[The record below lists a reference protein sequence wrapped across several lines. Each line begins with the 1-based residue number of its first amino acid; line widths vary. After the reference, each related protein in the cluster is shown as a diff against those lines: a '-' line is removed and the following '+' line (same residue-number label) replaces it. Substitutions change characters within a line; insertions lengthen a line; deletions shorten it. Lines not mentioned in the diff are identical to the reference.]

1 MIKPWHDVWMEHA
14 NVEIRLAGSLENT
27 VHKEVSA
34 PEIAILKAI
43 HGHDAVVNIKK
54 SRVSSTDQA
63 SERAKLEKR
72 YTEAVIAKFFP
83 GVTSKLPTTLA
94 EVGVEVPEET
104 SKKK

>member
-1 MIKPWHDVWMEHA
+1 MEHA

-27 VHKEVSA
+27 VRKEVSA
-34 PEIAILKAI
+34 PEIAIIKAL

-54 SRVSSTDQA
+54 SRTA
-63 SERAKLEKR
+63 SVEQVVERARLEKK
-72 YTEAVIAKFFP
+72 YGEEAIARFFP
-83 GVTSKLPTTLA
+83 GVTAKLPTTLA

>member
-1 MIKPWHDVWMEHA
+1 MEYA

-27 VHKEVSA
+27 VRKEVSS
-34 PEIAILKAI
+34 PEIAVLKAI

-54 SRVSSTDQA
+54 SRTAPTEQA
-63 SERAKLEKR
+63 VERSRLEKN
-72 YTEAVIAKFFP
+72 YGESVIAKFFP
-83 GVTSKLPTTLA
+83 GVTSKLPATLA

>member
-1 MIKPWHDVWMEHA
+1 MEHA

-27 VHKEVSA
+27 VRKEVSA
-34 PEIAILKAI
+34 PEIAVLKAL

-54 SRVSSTDQA
+54 SRTA
-63 SERAKLEKR
+63 SVELGVERARLEKN
-72 YTEAVIAKFFP
+72 YGEAVIGRFFP
-83 GVTSKLPTTLA
+83 GVTAKLPSTLA

>member
-1 MIKPWHDVWMEHA
+1 MEYA

-27 VHKEVSA
+27 VRKEVSA

-54 SRVSSTDQA
+54 SRVSPTEQA
-63 SERAKLEKR
+63 VERDRLGKF
-72 YTEAVIAKFFP
+72 YNDDVIAKLFP
-83 GVTSKLPTTLA
+83 GVTSKLPNTLA
-94 EVGVEVPEET
+94 EIGVEVPEEN

>member
-1 MIKPWHDVWMEHA
+1 MEHA

-27 VHKEVSA
+27 VRKEVTA
-34 PEIAILKAI
+34 PEIAVLKAI

-54 SRVSSTDQA
+54 SRTVSVEQSV
-63 SERAKLEKR
+63 ERARLEKN
-72 YTEAVIAKFFP
+72 YGEVAIARFFP
-83 GVTSKLPTTLA
+83 GVTAKLPSTLA

>member
-1 MIKPWHDVWMEHA
+1 MEYA
-14 NVEIRLAGSLENT
+14 NIEIRLAGSLENT
-27 VHKEVSA
+27 VIKEASA

-54 SRVSSTDQA
+54 SRTSPVEQA
-63 SERAKLEKR
+63 VERDRLGRFYNDEIIAKL
-72 YTEAVIAKFFP
+72 FP

>member
-1 MIKPWHDVWMEHA
+1 MDYA
-14 NVEIRLAGSLENT
+14 NVEVRLAGSLENT
-27 VHKEVSA
+27 VRKEVSS
-34 PEIAILKAI
+34 PEIAVIKAL

-54 SRVSSTDQA
+54 SRVSSVDQA
-63 SERAKLEKR
+63 TERDRLGKFYGDE
-72 YTEAVIAKFFP
+72 VIAKFFP

>member
-1 MIKPWHDVWMEHA
+1 MEYA

-27 VHKEVSA
+27 VRKEVTA

-54 SRVSSTDQA
+54 SRSA
-63 SERAKLEKR
+63 SVEQGAERSRLEKH
-72 YTEAVIAKFFP
+72 YGEAAIARFFP
-83 GVTSKLPTTLA
+83 GVTAKLPSTLA

>member
-1 MIKPWHDVWMEHA
+1 MEYA
-14 NVEIRLAGSLENT
+14 NIEIRLAGSLENT
-27 VHKEVSA
+27 VIKEASA
-34 PEIAILKAI
+34 PEIAVIKAI

-54 SRVSSTDQA
+54 SRVGQVEQA
-63 SERAKLEKR
+63 VERDRLGRFYKDE
-72 YTEAVIAKFFP
+72 VIAKLFP